1 MRKNSSKRF
10 ALDRLIRRRV
20 PVRQQLNAVECGA
33 ACLAMILS
41 YFGRDTSVAECRD
54 TCTPGRDGLTARA
67 ISSAARK
74 FGLLVKAYSAEPEAL
89 KSLPLPLIA
98 HWEFNHFVVVEKW
111 SNGSASIVD
120 PRNGRRNLSS
130 EEFDA
135 SFTGVALSFEPDEQF
150 ERRRRKHG
158 QWASYIRRMG
168 VSSGFIPVLAQIL
181 TASLLLQLFGLLL
194 PAFTKVIVDHVLAF
208 QVHSTLTV
216 LGTGMLMFTLAQLL
230 VSYLRSMLMIRL
242 RSRLDTRLTLGFFDH
257 LLKLPLSFFQ
267 QRMSGDLLMRLSSNS
282 VIRELLT
289 NQSISIILDGSFVI
303 VYLVVIFVVQ
313 STFGWVVLALGILQ
327 ALVALIT
334 RRQIRDLAQR
344 ELESKSEEQSYLVEA
359 MKGVATL
366 KSYGAEEKAFQ
377 QWSALF
383 FKQMNVSIERSYF
396 SALIETLLGGLRTV
410 SPLVLIWVG
419 ALQVLDGTMSLGT
432 VLAISTLAS
441 SFLTP
446 LNTLVSTVHQLQ
458 MVGANL
464 DRVSDV
470 LNAEPEQAGRNTRE
484 APRLTG
490 SIEVRNLSFQYDP
503 NSPMVLRDITF
514 AIQPGQN
521 VALVGPT
528 GSGKSTL
535 AMLLL
540 GLYDAVG
547 GEILYDQIPL
557 QEMNC
562 RSMRNQFGIVSQDTF
577 LFSGSIRRN
586 ISLMNPDMPLAALVE
601 ASRLAGIHEEIS
613 AMPMG
618 YETLVGEGGST
629 LSGGQRQRLAIARA
643 LAHKPSILLLD
654 EATSHL
660 DAKTETLVDRNLS
673 RLFCTR
679 VVIAHRLSTIRNA
692 DLILVLNEGRIIEQ
706 GSHHSLMA
714 SPGCYSRL
722 VETQLEKE
730 EIRPISDKPFED
742 RIEGRY
748 EDFSSGLGIHTGA
761 LSIPPWVRTLPA
773 CGVEFSRRPG
783 EPETNNSGVRL

>member
-1 MRKNSSKRF
+1 MKN
-10 ALDRLIRRRV
+10 
-20 PVRQQLNAVECGA
+20 
-33 ACLAMILS
+33 
-41 YFGRDTSVAECRD
+41 
-54 TCTPGRDGLTARA
+54 
-67 ISSAARK
+67 
-74 FGLLVKAYSAEPEAL
+74 
-89 KSLPLPLIA
+89 LPLPLIA
-98 HWEFNHFVVVEKW
+98 HWEFNHFVVIEKW
-111 SNGSASIVD
+111 TGVDAHIVD
-120 PRNGRRNLSS
+120 PRNGRRKLSS

-135 SFTGVALSFEPDEQF
+135 SFTGVVLSFEPDEQF
-150 ERRRRKHG
+150 ERRRKRPR
-158 QWASYIRRMG
+158 QWTSYIRRMR
-168 VSSGFIPVLAQIL
+168 VSSGFVPVLAQIL
-181 TASLLLQLFGLLL
+181 AASLLLQLFGLLL

-216 LGTGMLMFTLAQLL
+216 LGAGMLMFMLAQLL

-242 RSRLDTRLTLGFFDH
+242 RSRLDTHLTLSFFDH

-267 QRMSGDLLMRLSSNS
+267 QRMSGDLLMRLGSNS

-303 VYLVVIFVVQ
+303 VYLVVIFAVQ
-313 STFGWVVLALGILQ
+313 STFGWVVLALGISQ
-327 ALVALIT
+327 ALVALAT
-334 RRQIRDLAQR
+334 RRKIRDLAQR

-377 QWSALF
+377 QWSNLF

-419 ALQVLDGTMSLGT
+419 ALQVLDGKMSLGT

-464 DRVSDV
+464 ERVSDV
-470 LNAEPEQAGRNTRE
+470 LNAETEQASSDTRE
-484 APRLTG
+484 APPLTG
-490 SIEVRNLSFQYDP
+490 SIEVRNVSFQYDA
-503 NSPMVLRDITF
+503 NSPVVLRDITF
-514 AIQPGQN
+514 AIEPGQK

-540 GLYDAVG
+540 GLYEPVE
-547 GEILYDQIPL
+547 GEILYDRIPL
-557 QEMNC
+557 REMNF
-562 RSMRNQFGIVSQDTF
+562 RSIRNQFGIVSQDTF
-577 LFSGSIRRN
+577 LFSGSIRKN

-613 AMPMG
+613 GMPMA
-618 YETLVGEGGST
+618 YETLVAEGGST

-660 DAKTETLVDRNLS
+660 DAKTETMVDRNLS
-673 RLFCTR
+673 SLFCTR

-714 SPGCYSRL
+714 RRGCYARL
-722 VETQLEKE
+722 VETQLEKD
-730 EIRPISDKPFED
+730 EIGPPGYARFQRAVVNSQGDRASATPI
-742 RIEGRY
+742 IQG
-748 EDFSSGLGIHTGA
+748 
-761 LSIPPWVRTLPA
+761 
-773 CGVEFSRRPG
+773 
-783 EPETNNSGVRL
+783 

>member
-1 MRKNSSKRF
+1 LKN
-10 ALDRLIRRRV
+10 
-20 PVRQQLNAVECGA
+20 
-33 ACLAMILS
+33 
-41 YFGRDTSVAECRD
+41 
-54 TCTPGRDGLTARA
+54 
-67 ISSAARK
+67 
-74 FGLLVKAYSAEPEAL
+74 
-89 KSLPLPLIA
+89 LPLPLIA
-98 HWEFNHFVVVEKW
+98 HWEFNHFVVIEKW
-111 SNGSASIVD
+111 TGVDAHIVD
-120 PRNGRRNLSS
+120 PRNGRRKLSS

-135 SFTGVALSFEPDEQF
+135 SFTGVVLSFEPDEQF
-150 ERRRRKHG
+150 ERRRKRPR
-158 QWASYIRRMG
+158 QWTSYIRRMR
-168 VSSGFIPVLAQIL
+168 VSSGFVPVLAQIL
-181 TASLLLQLFGLLL
+181 AASLLLQLFGLLL

-216 LGTGMLMFTLAQLL
+216 LGAGMLMFMLAQLL

-242 RSRLDTRLTLGFFDH
+242 RSRLDTHLTLSFFDH

-267 QRMSGDLLMRLSSNS
+267 QRMSGDLLMRLGSNS

-303 VYLVVIFVVQ
+303 VYLVVIFAVQ
-313 STFGWVVLALGILQ
+313 STFGWVVLALGISQ
-327 ALVALIT
+327 ALVALAT
-334 RRQIRDLAQR
+334 RRKIRDLAQR

-377 QWSALF
+377 QWSNLF

-419 ALQVLDGTMSLGT
+419 ALQVLDGKMSLGT

-464 DRVSDV
+464 ERVSDV
-470 LNAEPEQAGRNTRE
+470 LNAETEQASSDTRE
-484 APRLTG
+484 APPLTG
-490 SIEVRNLSFQYDP
+490 SIEVRNVSFQYDA
-503 NSPMVLRDITF
+503 NSPVVLRDITF
-514 AIQPGQN
+514 AIEPGQK

-540 GLYDAVG
+540 GLYEPVE
-547 GEILYDQIPL
+547 GEILYDRIPL
-557 QEMNC
+557 REMNF
-562 RSMRNQFGIVSQDTF
+562 RSIRNQFGIVSQDTF
-577 LFSGSIRRN
+577 LFSGSIRKN

-613 AMPMG
+613 GMPMA
-618 YETLVGEGGST
+618 YETLVAEGGST

-660 DAKTETLVDRNLS
+660 DAKTETMVDRNLS
-673 RLFCTR
+673 SLFCTR

-714 SPGCYSRL
+714 RRGCYARL
-722 VETQLEKE
+722 VETQLEKD
-730 EIRPISDKPFED
+730 EIGPPGYARFQRAVVNSQGDRASATPI
-742 RIEGRY
+742 IQG
-748 EDFSSGLGIHTGA
+748 
-761 LSIPPWVRTLPA
+761 
-773 CGVEFSRRPG
+773 
-783 EPETNNSGVRL
+783 